1 MVKELRDLLKS
12 QNLDTVLPSALKQVG
27 GAVFPDRMAEKDLA
41 DFVQVVDSFRGVHSP
56 TYGTTIPMSGATVS
70 TVGKGIIYRPEK
82 TQVASINAIS
92 ITNSES
98 ADASINIQIVDPSG
112 ATVNIGTFTA
122 TASTETAFPLSRMLF
137 LDYQSALG
145 ITINGFTDPS
155 TITTN
160 VSYNLI
166 SQ

>member
-12 QNLDTVLPSALKQVG
+12 QNLDTVLPTALKQVG

-56 TYGTTIPMSGATVS
+56 TYGTTIPMSGATVN
-70 TVGKGIIYRPEK
+70 VEGNGIVLRPNK
-82 TQVASINAIS
+82 TEVVSINAIS
-92 ITNSES
+92 ISN
-98 ADASINIQIVDPSG
+98 ASVGNISVSL
-112 ATVNIGTFTA
+112 TIGGVKIGDYTA
-122 TASTETAFPLSRMLF
+122 TATPEETAIGLGRSIF
-137 LDYQSALG
+137 LDYNSPLVMAVGGLS
-145 ITINGFTDPS
+145 DPS
-155 TITTN
+155 EITTN